1 MKSIFKC
8 FSILAIVF
16 LFSSCNAQNAS
27 EKRPVVLIKT
37 QFGNMKVE
45 LYNETP
51 KHRDNFL
58 KLVKEGYYN
67 GLLFHRVIKEF
78 MVQGGD
84 PQSRNAQPNVML
96 GNGGPEYTIDCEI
109 NPKFLHKKGALAA
122 ARQGDN
128 INPDRKSSGSQFY
141 LVQGVVFPANDL
153 PALEAKGNEKQA
165 QSFMR
170 QLVRENN
177 DSLNLY
183 QTSGNQVA
191 FATLMERLQNEV
203 LAKVAQTPFKLT
215 DEQKQVYT
223 TFGGTPH
230 LDGNYTVFGEVIE
243 GLHVIDEIAAQ
254 ACDMNNRPVVDLKME
269 IEVIQ
274 D

>member
-1 MKSIFKC
+1 MKSIIKGFG
-8 FSILAIVF
+8 ILTMVL
-16 LFSSCNAQNAS
+16 LFSCCHAQNKG

-67 GLLFHRVIKEF
+67 GVLFHRVIKEF

-84 PQSRNAQPNVML
+84 PSSRNAKPNEQL
-96 GNGGPEYTIDCEI
+96 GNGGPDYTIDCEI
-109 NPKFLHKKGALAA
+109 NTKFLHKKGALAA

-128 INPDRKSSGSQFY
+128 INPERKSSGSQFY

-165 QSFMR
+165 QSNMR

-177 DSLNLY
+177 DSLVFY
-183 QTSGNQVA
+183 QSSGNQVA
-191 FATLMERLQNEV
+191 FATLMERLQNQAI
-203 LAKVAQTPFKLT
+203 AKTAQTPFKLT
-215 DEQKQVYT
+215 EEQKQVYT
-223 TFGGTPH
+223 TVGGTPH

-243 GLHVIDEIAAQ
+243 GLHVIDDIAAQ
-254 ACDMNNRPVVDLKME
+254 PCDINNRPIVDIKME
-269 IEVIQ
+269 IELVSE
-274 D
+274 